1 MDDNVDYRQ
10 QIADKLL
17 VNTEI
22 VGKLSINDD
31 FVDKMATIMLFLN
44 DHPHSSTDQITEIT
58 GKSVSR
64 TKNYM
69 QALVQL
75 GLVIAEGGNR
85 NRT

>member
-1 MDDNVDYRQ
+1 
-10 QIADKLL
+10 
-17 VNTEI
+17 
-22 VGKLSINDD
+22 
-31 FVDKMATIMLFLN
+31 MLFLN
-44 DHPHSSTDQITEIT
+44 DHPHSSTEQIAEIT

-85 NRT
+85 NRTYRLKTED